1 MLTHKHLSVSV
12 VFLRWIQCFYGNI
25 SLRCHSIQRNECSS
39 ECFTFLGD
47 KCMLFEFQFG
57 EKTSATRLLFWIKR
71 DKCRYDLLQ
80 WLHTWYFAL
89 AWTSVCFWSADN
101 VSKLILSHTPHMSR
115 HTFFQMNLI
124 QLEWVEKEKKNCL
137 ASTNIHWLCSECG
150 TYSIMLLHQPFSV
163 WKFGLT
169 FSTLRDF
176 DDGFVTSSLL
186 SSVVVLSSMLELAL
200 VFGSSLIESMYCII
214 QSNGCFTSI
223 TQLKFHRN
231 SNLEWKVESYSFVS
245 LLFYT
250 HNFTSQNPAC
260 VCIPN
265 LLPSIDI
272 QFTHK
277 FTRENIFNG
286 FGKITMIRQPF

>member
-1 MLTHKHLSVSV
+1 MEM
-12 VFLRWIQCFYGNI
+12 
-25 SLRCHSIQRNECSS
+25 RCHSIRRNECSS

-57 EKTSATRLLFWIKR
+57 EKTSATRLLFLIKR
-71 DKCRYDLLQ
+71 DKCRYDLLP

-124 QLEWVEKEKKNCL
+124 QFEWVEKEKKNCL

-176 DDGFVTSSLL
+176 NDGFHVIIIVVRRCSIIDAWACTRVWLQFNRINVLHHPKQWLFHQHYSAKVSQKFKFGMKGWIIFIRISTFLYSQFYKPKPSLCL
-186 SSVVVLSSMLELAL
+186 HSKFVAVHRH
-200 VFGSSLIESMYCII
+200 
-214 QSNGCFTSI
+214 SI
-223 TQLKFHRN
+223 
-231 SNLEWKVESYSFVS
+231 YS
-245 LLFYT
+245 
-250 HNFTSQNPAC
+250 
-260 VCIPN
+260 
-265 LLPSIDI
+265 
-272 QFTHK
+272 
-277 FTRENIFNG
+277 
-286 FGKITMIRQPF
+286 